1 VKRGVAARVC
11 AATLVGRVV
20 REGAWSNVVARTIDL
35 PPDDAALAR
44 RLLYETVRNRRRI
57 DRAISG
63 LSSRLIWRKHHVP
76 ADRGTPP
83 LIFVGRFS
91 NRDWISPRAFENEF
105 ERVGEFVD

>member
-1 VKRGVAARVC
+1 MKRGVAARVC

-57 DRAISG
+57 DHAISG
-63 LSSRLIWRKHHVP
+63 LSSRPVGTLDDTVFDVTRVAFALSLIH
-76 ADRGTPP
+76 
-83 LIFVGRFS
+83 I
-91 NRDWISPRAFENEF
+91 
-105 ERVGEFVD
+105 